1 MLKSILM
8 ATDLSQ
14 RSDRALHR
22 AVALARQS
30 GAKLTILTV
39 VDDEQPDDM
48 REDQV
53 NHAHRQL
60 NASREALCQGIECT
74 VLVEQGDPTDLVLTH
89 ARNDDPDL
97 MVLGPHRER
106 NLWDMLYETTGQRIA
121 RMTHVAVLL
130 VVEPAETKY
139 NSVLLATDFSPAST
153 AAALLANEVAP
164 EADLQA
170 LHALHVPYGSMG
182 RASGGGADNSI
193 EASFRADAKTADANW
208 RGSFEAPANLSD
220 TDIQTG
226 SAEALFNQIVQSKHV
241 PLIAIG
247 AHGRVGA
254 HRALLGSLVTSLMR
268 YPPCDLLVCRPQ

>member
-182 RASGGGADNSI
+182 RASGGGQTI
-193 EASFRADAKTADANW
+193 VLRPASARMRK
-208 RGSFEAPANLSD
+208 P
-220 TDIQTG
+220 QM
-226 SAEALFNQIVQSKHV
+226 
-241 PLIAIG
+241 PIG
-247 AHGRVGA
+247 AVVLKPQPTYQTLIFRPD
-254 HRALLGSLVTSLMR
+254 RQRRCLTRSYSPNM
-268 YPPCDLLVCRPQ
+268 CR